1 MHTPTRRQAVKSA
14 LAFGVVGATTGFLSG
29 CNNVPSSIKIGVA
42 QPMSGG
48 LAALGQD
55 MLNGVKLAVA
65 ELNKEGFKIKGQP
78 VTLEIVAVDDRA
90 SSVTG
95 KEVAQQL
102 VDAGVVRSSPGSA
115 TTRSASMN

>member
-29 CNNVPSSIKIGVA
+29 CNNLPSSIKIGVA

-55 MLNGVKLAVA
+55 MRNGVKLAVA

-78 VTLEIVAVDDRA
+78 VTLEVMAVDDP
-90 SSVTG
+90 SVAHEHRTF
-95 KEVAQQL
+95 
-102 VDAGVVRSSPGSA
+102 DGVLELPHIARPLIGGDCLNGSW
-115 TTRSASMN
+115 R